1 MKITVAV
8 SVGFAVLGCFLAP
21 GCGGEEFVEGAG
33 SGGAS
38 SDAGDSSAGKDGG
51 LGGAAGKDGGGGAA
65 GKEWDAGS
73 SQGGS
78 DAGADASACQPTQ
91 DVASFKLTETVEN
104 SLPTS
109 IEGWSQAACSGIFDY
124 TCPAGYTRT
133 RCELG
138 DLGSHGGCSNCAM
151 ALVACECL

>member
-8 SVGFAVLGCFLAP
+8 SVSYAVLGCFLAF
-21 GCGGEEFVEGAG
+21 GCGGEEFVEAAG
-33 SGGAS
+33 SGGA

-51 LGGAAGKDGGGGAA
+51 LAGAAGKAGGGGAV
-65 GKEWDAGS
+65 GKD
-73 SQGGS
+73 GGS